1 MVLSSLLSLCGC
13 SGDRAA
19 PLNCHDGLRYCDGR
33 WLLELDAVKGDVAS
47 ADDTPA
53 VVLLAWK

>member
-1 MVLSSLLSLCGC
+1 
-13 SGDRAA
+13 
-19 PLNCHDGLRYCDGR
+19 LRYCDGR
-33 WLLELDAVKGDVAS
+33 WLLELDAVKRDVAS